1 MPKLQTVLVGSLAL
15 WISVFAVST
24 VAAQSPVPGGI
35 SSELDRAATTSPEE
49 KIAYSEASNEEILQ
63 AIRTVEKLKES
74 AEKEGA
80 TNDTLQ
86 CLNSRLASMKILST
100 VALESDVR
108 MRDALSAG
116 EMPRADLEFRKIA
129 IAVSKTRGLL
139 AEAYTCT
146 GEETV
151 ESGTLSLDVSEPDP
165 FEDPFDNF
173 DDNPLGDLV
182 DLPGTP
188 RPETVIR

>member
-1 MPKLQTVLVGSLAL
+1 MPKLQAVVIGA
-15 WISVFAVST
+15 FAVLASVLGVAT
-24 VAAQSPVPGGI
+24 VRAQAPAPGGI

-49 KIAYSEASNEEILQ
+49 KIAYSEDSNEEIAQ
-63 AIRTVEKLKES
+63 AVRTVEKLRES
-74 AEKEGA
+74 SEREGA

-86 CLNSRLASMKILST
+86 CLNSRLAAMKILAS
-100 VALESDVR
+100 VARESDVR

-116 EMPRADLEFRKIA
+116 ETARADLEFRKIA
-129 IAVSKTRGLL
+129 IAVGKTRGLL

-173 DDNPLGDLV
+173 DDNSLDDVV
-182 DLPGTP
+182 DLPGGP
-188 RPETVIR
+188 GPETAIL